1 MIWDDI
7 GFLLSKNKYN
17 ENSLIVEIF
26 TKDHGKTS
34 GIIFGGTSKKIK
46 NYLQIGNKLHV
57 NYNSKN
63 ENRIGYFKVEILK
76 VNTPIFFSQ
85 KRSMYCINAALNLV
99 KLLTVENQENRSIY
113 ELVHK
118 LFSILEKEDWY
129 INYIFWELDFL
140 RLIGFDLDVKKYAK
154 KESNGKDE
162 FFITTN
168 LKKIKVPNF
177 LISKSEDNVNN
188 QDIIDG
194 LNLISEYLQTNL
206 FLPNS
211 INFPHQR
218 KKFIDDFKS

>member
-1 MIWDDI
+1 MVI
-7 GFLLSKNKYN
+7 
-17 ENSLIVEIF
+17 
-26 TKDHGKTS
+26 
-34 GIIFGGTSKKIK
+34 
-46 NYLQIGNKLHV
+46 
-57 NYNSKN
+57 
-63 ENRIGYFKVEILK
+63 
-76 VNTPIFFSQ
+76 
-85 KRSMYCINAALNLV
+85 
-99 KLLTVENQENRSIY
+99 
-113 ELVHK
+113 
-118 LFSILEKEDWY
+118 FSILITWY
-129 INYIFWELDFL
+129 TYYIFWELDFL

-177 LISKSEDNVNN
+177 LISKSGDNANN

>member
-1 MIWDDI
+1 MNWTDTGI
-7 GFLLSKNKYN
+7 LLSKNKFQ
-17 ENSLIVEIF
+17 ENSTIVNF
-26 TKDHGKTS
+26 YTKNHGKCS
-34 GIIFGGTSKKIK
+34 GIIFGASSKKIK
-46 NYLQIGNKLHV
+46 NYLQIGNELHL
-57 NYNSKN
+57 NYNSKSDDSF
-63 ENRIGYFKVEILK
+63 GYFKVEILK

-99 KLLTVENQENRSIY
+99 KLLTVENQENASIY

-168 LKKIKVPNF
+168 QKKIKVPNF
-177 LISKSEDNVNN
+177 LISKDGDNVNT